1 MLYAIP
7 HVMSAP
13 ANSNATD
20 MELIATRL
28 CRALESTFPSSS
40 SGSSSS
46 ASNVGEED
54 DDAESKSNR
63 PPVHAAT
70 WEAQL
75 VFVNAAIHLIFLERG
90 AACGGGGGG
99 GGKGKRV
106 KKRIVDAVYKWMEV
120 NTLVLPKFCPRKLK
134 ERLAKIAVLKKT
146 L

>member
-1 MLYAIP
+1 MA
-7 HVMSAP
+7 AP
-13 ANSNATD
+13 ANPNATD

-40 SGSSSS
+40 GSSSS

-54 DDAESKSNR
+54 DAEKSNR
-63 PPVHAAT
+63 PPVNAAT

-75 VFVNAAIHLIFLERG
+75 VFVNAAIHLIFLEGGG
-90 AACGGGGGG
+90 AACGGGGG